1 MDSILSDS
9 LQILPEKSQ
18 KLIDTYGDLSDFLL
32 SSPLFRTFVGG
43 AKIGL
48 KEDRALIAEA
58 LHNSHSK
65 FPELSELVKEHC
77 NKPKKKPN
85 FSLTENDHEAPP
97 LPTVSP
103 SSSSSGSPPLS
114 SKNNKKGK
122 QKNSK
127 EIKKE
132 VAPATVVSKVDE
144 PTKTSESTKES
155 DKVSTTKEADK
166 ISSTKETNKVSTSE
180 TQSGTSK
187 NGHETGVRPRN
198 EVKTKSSNEKTK
210 KPESF
215 AVKKGPSVMEKSVG
229 MGGGEGVNGTSVAM
243 ETKQS
248 CDPDVVKPEVVMRDV
263 EIQTETT
270 LYVHQCVN
278 TDPQPV
284 VESFKERYEEV
295 KKEKMSLEKKL
306 EVSEDM
312 RVKLQKQSSRELE
325 KTIKKANKVSTK
337 HFCFIITS
345 YFCLFI
351 PYVSVNKNKLYDF
364 KPPGHLL

>member
-1 MDSILSDS
+1 MEVFKSHGPLHPMDSILSES
-9 LQILPEKSQ
+9 LQLLPENSQ

-32 SSPLFRTFVGG
+32 SSQLFRTFVGG

-48 KEDRALIAEA
+48 KEDRALIVEA
-58 LHNSHSK
+58 LHSSHSK

-77 NKPKKKPN
+77 DRPKKKPN
-85 FSLTENDHEAPP
+85 FSLTENDHEATL
-97 LPTVSP
+97 LPTMSP

-127 EIKKE
+127 EMKKE
-132 VAPATVVSKVDE
+132 IPSAPVVSKVDE
-144 PTKTSESTKES
+144 HSKTSESNKEN
-155 DKVSTTKEADK
+155 DKVSTTKE
-166 ISSTKETNKVSTSE
+166 TNKVSSIKETNRVSTTE

-187 NGHETGVRPRN
+187 NGHETGGRSRN
-198 EVKTKSSNEKTK
+198 DVKTKSSNEKSK
-210 KPESF
+210 KSESF
-215 AVKKGPSVMEKSVG
+215 VVKKGLSDMDKTVG
-229 MGGGEGVNGTSVAM
+229 VGGGEGVNGTSVAM

-263 EIQTETT
+263 EIQTEST
-270 LYVHQCVN
+270 LHVHQCVN

-325 KTIKKANKVSTK
+325 KTIKKANKVSINNI
-337 HFCFIITS
+337 C
-345 YFCLFI
+345 
-351 PYVSVNKNKLYDF
+351 
-364 KPPGHLL
+364 

>member
-1 MDSILSDS
+1 MEVFKSHGPLHPMDSILSDS

-18 KLIDTYGDLSDFLL
+18 KLVDTYGDLSDFLL

-58 LHNSHSK
+58 MHNSHSK
-65 FPELSELVKEHC
+65 YPELSELVKEHC
-77 NKPKKKPN
+77 DNPKKKPN

-97 LPTVSP
+97 LPTTS

-127 EIKKE
+127 EVKKE
-132 VAPATVVSKVDE
+132 VPLAPVVSKVDE

-166 ISSTKETNKVSTSE
+166 VSSIKETNKVSTSD

-187 NGHETGVRPRN
+187 NGHETGGRPKN
-198 EVKTKSSNEKTK
+198 EVKTKTSNEKIK
-210 KPESF
+210 KLESS
-215 AVKKGPSVMEKSVG
+215 AVKKGPSVVEKTVG
-229 MGGGEGVNGTSVAM
+229 VGRGEGVNGTSVAM

-263 EIQTETT
+263 EMQTETT

-325 KTIKKANKVSTK
+325 KTIKKVNKVSSK
-337 HFCFIITS
+337 MFVVMS
-345 YFCLFI
+345 YFDLFI
-351 PYVSVNKNKLYDF
+351 PLCFCK
-364 KPPGHLL
+364 